1 VHQAP
6 ASGQRSKIGRLL
18 PEQNDR
24 HRVSRKPFI
33 ETMTPEGANMTTG
46 GFLRSL
52 ATEIVGVSVDKDSAV
67 ETPLS
72 SNPLTSRSAGGND
85 DGLPNIAEPLHQET
99 SDTTIIALLG
109 QATSSVWGDIS
120 RDVQEAIF
128 ENAALNHP
136 ELRTALAEYLH
147 QRHPKTLHPP
157 QPTALA

>member
-1 VHQAP
+1 
-6 ASGQRSKIGRLL
+6 
-18 PEQNDR
+18 
-24 HRVSRKPFI
+24 
-33 ETMTPEGANMTTG
+33 MTTG

-52 ATEIVGVSVDKDSAV
+52 ATEIVGVSVDKDSAR
-67 ETPLS
+67 ETPMA
-72 SNPLTSRSAGGND
+72 SNPSTRGSAVSND
-85 DGLPNIAEPLHQET
+85 ERPRNIAESHHQKT

-147 QRHPKTLHPP
+147 RRHPKTLHRP
-157 QPTALA
+157 QPTGLA

>member
-1 VHQAP
+1 
-6 ASGQRSKIGRLL
+6 
-18 PEQNDR
+18 
-24 HRVSRKPFI
+24 
-33 ETMTPEGANMTTG
+33 MTTG
-46 GFLRSL
+46 GFLCSL

-67 ETPLS
+67 ETSLA
-72 SNPLTSRSAGGND
+72 SNPSTRGSAVGD
-85 DGLPNIAEPLHQET
+85 DHGLQNIAEPHHQET

-147 QRHPKTLHPP
+147 RRHPKTLHPP
-157 QPTALA
+157 QPTVLA